1 MTTDILINI
10 LKNPW
15 ALALVVIFFGAS
27 IFIHEL
33 GHYLAARWRGLKIE
47 RFSIGFGPRIFGW
60 TDRRGVDW
68 RISLIPLGGYVA
80 LPQIGNLSQV
90 EGEAGTQQLPSISYA
105 DKMIVSVAGAVFNV
119 LFALGIGSVLWAM
132 GTYVDES
139 QETRTVGMVVENMR
153 DNSGSVRQGPA
164 YRAGIQPGDQIIE
177 IDGRTIQKWEDI
189 LYGITTG
196 SGRSEHGSPMTD
208 LLIERNGEQISKTL
222 FPLLDEHER
231 IRRVGIIPANTLLV
245 GGTFDNSPAEIAG
258 LEKGDI
264 ITHIDGE
271 QLFHTGR
278 FARIIQERPTD
289 RFELTVKRG
298 DEVFTTYIAAEEVVF
313 NQAGDTRPMIG
324 VMWQPVRELQHIGPF
339 QQVNDAFT
347 LTTRILGALINPRTD
362 VGISNLSGP
371 VGIGYTIYIFSQIGI
386 RDVLAIVLLININLA
401 ILNLLPIPVLDGGHM
416 VIATIEKLRR
426 KPVPTQLIASAQGVF
441 MLLFLALFVYVTF
454 FDVGRVQRS
463 ETAIIEAERAAQ
475 QQVPLEFGRNGENG
489 SEE

>member
-15 ALALVVIFFGAS
+15 ALFLVVLFFGAS

-47 RFSIGFGPRIFGW
+47 RFSIGFGPRLFGW
-60 TDRRGVDW
+60 TDRQGVDW
-68 RISLIPLGGYVA
+68 RVSLIPLGGYVA

-90 EGEAGTQQLPSISYA
+90 EGDSDGRPLPPLSYS

-119 LFALGIGSVLWAM
+119 LFALVIGTVLWSI
-132 GTYVDES
+132 GTNVDES

-164 YRAGIQPGDQIIE
+164 YRAGIVPGDQIIE
-177 IDGRTIQKWEDI
+177 IDGRSIQKWEDV
-189 LYGITTG
+189 LYAVTTG
-196 SGRSEHGSPMTD
+196 SGRSEHGSPLTE
-208 LLIERNGEQISKTL
+208 IVVERDGEQKSFTL
-222 FPLLDEHER
+222 YPLLDEHER
-231 IRRVGIIPANTLLV
+231 IRRVGLVPANTLLV
-245 GGTFDNSPAEIAG
+245 GGTFENSPAEAAG
-258 LEKGDI
+258 LKSGDI
-264 ITHIDGE
+264 ITHVDGTPVY
-271 QLFHTGR
+271 HTGS
-278 FARIIQERPTD
+278 FARIVQERPED
-289 RFELTVKRG
+289 RFEITVKRG
-298 DEVFTTYIAAEEVVF
+298 EETLTTHIAAEEVVY
-313 NQAGDTRPMIG
+313 NLAGDTRPMIG

-339 QQVNDAFT
+339 QQINDAFT
-347 LTTRILGALINPRTD
+347 LTTRILAALINPRTD

-371 VGIGYTIYIFSQIGI
+371 VGIGYTIYVFSQIGI

-426 KPVPTQLIASAQGVF
+426 KPVPTNLIASAQGIF
-441 MLLFLALFVYVTF
+441 MLLFLALFIYVTF

-463 ETAIIEAERAAQ
+463 ETAIIEAERAEQ
-475 QQVPLEFGRNGENG
+475 QRVPLEFSRDNADSGE
-489 SEE
+489 E